1 MNCSSEWKRT
11 AMAAPTVSLFPF
23 RIKWKFVWPIQ
34 SVLKVYQTLRCNEWN
49 CVINFHPHHRV
60 YCGLYMLHAHVH
72 RIVCMLQALFYYHAT
87 PCSRFVYVQWLWQSN
102 MYVKIKSLFLLS
114 CTHVLST
121 YQWFFAPLFRL
132 IFCPFSSRKCRK
144 TISLFTV
151 L

>member
-1 MNCSSEWKRT
+1 MEENSNGST
-11 AMAAPTVSLFPF
+11 YG
-23 RIKWKFVWPIQ
+23 KFVFI
-34 SVLKVYQTLRCNEWN
+34 SNKMKVCLTNSIGPKSSSDVAMKWN
-49 CVINFHPHHRV
+49 CVINFHPHHRA

-72 RIVCMLQALFYYHAT
+72 RIVCMLQALFYHHAT
-87 PCSRFVYVQWLWQSN
+87 TCSRFVYAQWLWQSN

-132 IFCPFSSRKCRK
+132 IYSPFSSRKCRK